1 MPIKSIGQLNAN
13 KHCLLTNPADDYRTV
28 MRAGLDY
35 MRRDHMFERICRQHG
50 EDHAFN
56 IVERAAI
63 LQEDAGMNRMDAEEN
78 AILDNCK

>member
-1 MPIKSIGQLNAN
+1 
-13 KHCLLTNPADDYRTV
+13 
-28 MRAGLDY
+28 